1 MRMILLVAWR
11 EITVL
16 AGGKMFWI
24 FTLVL
29 PLILTLLNVTWQNA
43 ALQAVNEEF
52 LAPLAEPEEKISGY
66 VDPAGLLQTL
76 PESLLTGQWQAFSDE
91 AAAQAALEAEEIDHY
106 FVIASNYLESGEI
119 KAVSPEQL
127 PLSALTNGQKL
138 EKALN
143 ATLLEDAETAVL
155 YANPL
160 PEETVTLHRLAPETA
175 VLTDAAFA
183 GLMGVFFFF
192 FIFLFSGGQYMLRS
206 IRDEKENRTM
216 EVILLSINPRLFLWG
231 KMVGLSAISLLQ
243 MAFWGL
249 VMWQV
254 TDRFGRTPDLPT
266 PDMPGAAIMAT
277 AEPAIFPPSFYWQ
290 AGLFLLLGFLMI
302 TAFMLLIGVIA
313 PNTRNAAQ
321 ISGVIMFILMF
332 TFMLN
337 MFVIREPDAVW
348 AVVLSLIPLTAPLGM
363 TARLAVSNP
372 PVWQVLLSVGGL
384 LLTIYLIM
392 RLSARLIRP
401 DTRLVGLPRP
411 AFLSGVKM

>member
-16 AGGKMFWI
+16 AGGKMFWV

-29 PLILTLLNVTWQNA
+29 PLMLTLLNVTWQTA
-43 ALQAVNEEF
+43 ALQTVNEEL
-52 LAPLAEPEEKISGY
+52 LAPLAEPEEEISGY
-66 VDPAGLLQTL
+66 VDQAGLLQTL
-76 PESLLTGQWQAFSDE
+76 PEPFLNGQWQVFPDE
-91 AAAQAALEAEEIDHY
+91 AAAQTALQAEEIDHY
-106 FVIASNYLESGEI
+106 FVIAPDYLESGEI

-155 YANPL
+155 YADPL
-160 PEETVTLHRLAPETA
+160 PEETITVHRLAPETA
-175 VLTDAAFA
+175 VLTDATFA
-183 GLMGVFFFF
+183 GLMAVFLFFFF
-192 FIFLFSGGQYMLRS
+192 FLFSGGQYMLRS
-206 IRDEKENRTM
+206 IREEKENRTM
-216 EVILLSINPRLFLWG
+216 EVILLSINPRHFLWG

-249 VMWQV
+249 VMRQV
-254 TDRFGRTPDLPT
+254 LDRFSQTPDVPA
-266 PDMPGAAIMAT
+266 PDVPGAAIMAAAKPT
-277 AEPAIFPPSFYWQ
+277 IFPPAFYWQ

-384 LLTIYLIM
+384 FLTIYLIM

-401 DTRLVGLPRP
+401 DTLLVGLPRP

>member
-1 MRMILLVAWR
+1 MKTILLVAWR

-29 PLILTLLNVTWQNA
+29 PLALTLINVTWQSA
-43 ALQAVNEEF
+43 ILQRVNEEL

-76 PESLLTGQWQAFSDE
+76 PEALPGGQWQAFPDE
-91 AAAQAALEAEEIDHY
+91 AAAQAALQAEEIDHY
-106 FVIASNYLESGEI
+106 FVIAPDYLESGEI
-119 KAVSPEQL
+119 RAVSPEQL
-127 PLSALTNGQKL
+127 PLSALTDGQKL
-138 EKALN
+138 EKVLN
-143 ATLLEDAETAVL
+143 ANLLDDAETAVL
-155 YANPL
+155 YADPL
-160 PEETVTLHRLAPETA
+160 PEETITVHRLAPETA
-175 VLTDAAFA
+175 VLTDAAFG
-183 GLMGVFFFF
+183 GLMGVFLFF

-216 EVILLSINPRLFLWG
+216 EVILLSISPRHFLWG
-231 KMVGLSAISLLQ
+231 KLLGLSAISLLQ

-249 VMWQV
+249 VMRQL
-254 TDRFGRTPDLPT
+254 TDRLVQTPDVPA
-266 PDMPGAAIMAT
+266 PDMPGVAIIAA
-277 AEPAIFPPSFYWQ
+277 AEPSVFPPSFYWQ
-290 AGLFLLLGFLMI
+290 AGLFLILGFFMI

-321 ISGVIMFILMF
+321 ISGAIMFVLMF

-337 MFVIREPDAVW
+337 MFVIRDPNAAW
-348 AVVLSLIPLTAPLGM
+348 AVILSLVPLTAPLGM

-372 PVWQVLLSVGGL
+372 PVGQVLLSLGGL
-384 LLTIYLIM
+384 LFTIYLII

-401 DTRLVGLPRP
+401 DTLLAGVQRP
-411 AFLSGVKM
+411 SFLLRDA